1 MVLKAIKEDLRAVF
15 DRDPAATSWLEVVL
29 TYAGFHALLAY
40 RVSHWLKS
48 YMCRSFLGLFL
59 RLLAG

>member
-1 MVLKAIKEDLRAVF
+1 MVLKAIQKDLRAVF

-40 RVSHWLKS
+40 RISPLVEVL
-48 YMCRSFLGLFL
+48 
-59 RLLAG
+59 